1 MTVEFTLLTL
11 TWALPLVLGLIQI
24 AYRKQFIPFGALGA
38 VPGLLAALLVPEG
51 SALDYSS
58 LLLGTIFQF
67 DFTARMFLLFTAL
80 LWLVAGLFAA
90 VYLRQDGRRGR
101 FFAFFLMAMAGNFGL
116 ILSGDMASF
125 YTFFALM
132 SFASYALIVHTGQS
146 EAFYAGRI
154 YMVLVIVGEVLLFGG
169 LVLIAAA
176 TGSTSF
182 AVIATQALDP
192 LPLLMIFASFGIKAG
207 VVALHTWLPLAHPAA
222 PIPASAVLSGAMIK
236 AGVIGWMRFM
246 GDAGPDWGQFILALG
261 VLTAFFGA
269 LMGVSQ
275 VNPKTVLAYSSI
287 SQMGFIM
294 VGVGAWFTTGR
305 ADDAA
310 LIAIVLY
317 ALHHAL
323 AKGALFLGVAF
334 AGSGRIVTAA
344 LLLPALALA
353 GLPFTSGAVAKAA
366 LKSVTDALPNGL
378 GSALSLP
385 LSLAA
390 VGTTL
395 LMARYLWLIYH
406 NPAAQKKHPP
416 LMWGLWAAL
425 LAAVALS
432 MFVLPEAAKGLEKS
446 LEGDKPWA
454 ATWPILLG
462 AGLAAVASR
471 VGGQLKLP
479 LVKPGDMLSVYNLFA
494 RAGVALVLAVVR
506 GLSDAQNAALRA
518 LSHADV
524 APLRAALGRVEFWV
538 RSDYVVA
545 GSLLLAITLGVLL
558 MTLLT
563 R

>member
-1 MTVEFTLLTL
+1 MTLEFILLTL

-38 VPGLLAALLVPEG
+38 MPGLLAALLVPEG
-51 SALDYSS
+51 STLDYSS

-101 FFAFFLMAMAGNFGL
+101 FFAFFLMAMSGNFGL

-146 EAFYAGRI
+146 EAIYAGRI

-176 TGSTSF
+176 SGSTSF
-182 AVIATQALDP
+182 AVVARQTLDA

-207 VVALHTWLPLAHPAA
+207 VVGLHTWLPLAHPAA

-305 ADDAA
+305 AADAA
-310 LIAIVLY
+310 LIAILLY

-366 LKSVTDALPNGL
+366 LKSVTDALPNDL

-425 LAAVALS
+425 LAVVALS

-446 LEGDKPWA
+446 LEGDKLWA

-462 AGLAAVASR
+462 VGIAAVTSR
-471 VGGQLKLP
+471 VGAQLKLP
-479 LVKPGDMLSVYNLFA
+479 LVKPGDMLSVYNLFSG
-494 RAGVALVLAVVR
+494 AGVALVMAVVR
-506 GLSDAQNAALRA
+506 GLNGAQNAALRA
-518 LSHADV
+518 LSHADI
-524 APLRAALGRVEFWV
+524 APLRAALGHVEFWV

-558 MTLLT
+558 MTLLAG
-563 R
+563 

>member
-182 AVIATQALDP
+182 AVIATQTLDP

>member
-182 AVIATQALDP
+182 AVIATQTLDP

-479 LVKPGDMLSVYNLFA
+479 LVKPGDMLSAYTLVA